1 MVKITWFAAIMTSG
15 FINLNVGYNGYKR
28 WFACFVAKK
37 SKIDHLGNGLMI
49 TFTNIEMTY

>member
-1 MVKITWFAAIMTSG
+1 MTSG
-15 FINLNVGYNGYKR
+15 FINLNVGYNGNKS